1 MLTQKR
7 RAIKASD
14 KQLRFQD
21 ILNTALQIF
30 EQKSFQD
37 LTMAE
42 LATQTGLAKGTL
54 YLYFKTKEE
63 VFLAVLEQL
72 LDNWFEEVNSRLAK
86 GPITVPE
93 LVDLFTEALKRQTS
107 LGRLLAMNNSV
118 LEQNIELERALHYKH
133 YLTTNLNRTGALLEQ
148 SLPGLQVAGEG
159 ALLLLRTQAL
169 LVGLQNLADPPV
181 MIQQLIKSKPEL
193 AILDIDFDS
202 QLVQTLTILLQGS
215 VQQYH

>member
-14 KQLRFQD
+14 KQQRFQD

-42 LATQTGLAKGTL
+42 LAAQTGLAKGTL

-72 LDNWFEEVNSRLAK
+72 LANWFEEVNARLAK
-86 GPITVPE
+86 GAITVSE
-93 LVDLFTEALKRQTS
+93 LVSLFTQALKRQAS
-107 LGRLLAMNNSV
+107 LRRLLAMSNSV
-118 LEQNIELERALHYKH
+118 LEQNIELKRALHYKH
-133 YLTTNLNRTGALLEQ
+133 YLMTNLNRTGALLEQ
-148 SLPGLQVAGEG
+148 SLPGLQASGDG

-169 LVGLQNLADPPV
+169 LVGLQNLADPPA

-193 AILDIDFDS
+193 AILDIDFDN
-202 QLVQTLTILLQGS
+202 QLVQTLTLLIQGS
-215 VQQYH
+215 VQQQ